1 MRAERKAAFYD
12 KEILKYFVG
21 TEAVKN
27 VVIDANKVVANSD
40 GRFIVEAGN
49 VLQKVGG
56 ESKLVKPIT
65 AAEESIAAADIV
77 GVMAHTVEFFGIND
91 HDYDEPAAAF
101 FWNAIFDTTK
111 LIGYTK
117 NATNVKAALV
127 SCRFE

>member
-21 TEAVKN
+21 TEAIKN
-27 VVIDANKVVANSD
+27 VVIDATKVEANSD
-40 GRFIVEAGN
+40 GRNIVEAGT
-49 VLQKVGG
+49 VLQ
-56 ESKLVKPIT
+56 ESSSNLVKPVKKEEGEVE
-65 AAEESIAAADIV
+65 AAKIV
-77 GVMAHTVEFFGIND
+77 GIMAHTVEFFGIGD

-101 FWNAIFDTTK
+101 FWNCIFDTTK

-117 NATNVKAALV
+117 NATAIKTALS